1 MGLFNRTS
9 KAILELSVKTAKKVG
24 GAIWD
29 HRAELV
35 SAAKSGVK
43 TGVTAATT
51 AGKMLAHGA
60 ATTGGYLYDHRA
72 EIAAGAS
79 VAGSVATSAGKGA
92 LQLGC
97 DTGSLAIYRDSRIA
111 ELRARLH
118 QQGLQYRAAVSS
130 GWQGTPGAESLAVGG
145 SLLADIIRSGQTPE
159 DVEKAYELAYPHVA
173 DTMTFAEEAARLHGQ
188 ELVGLVNGVKGKL
201 FEMKYVD
208 YLNSGELPDG
218 YTAHLAS
225 SSVQPG
231 WDIAVSGPDGHT
243 AEFLQLKAAD
253 SVSYVKDAIAQHPD
267 IHVVT
272 TDEVYDK
279 LVLHGAAGD
288 VSDSGISNAVLG
300 EHVSHAVGDA
310 VIQMHWAPP
319 VIALALHAFSAYRLD
334 CDLDGKMRHFG
345 ERSGKSWLC
354 YLLGGAVAVT
364 TQVGWLGLVT
374 GIGTR
379 YLAAKGKARREL
391 CQEMERQVARNQ
403 RLLAWQDNH

>member
-1 MGLFNRTS
+1 MGFIGS
-9 KAILELSVKTAKKVG
+9 KANAIFRLSARATKKLADAAWDNREELARVARVG
-24 GAIWD
+24 TGLA
-29 HRAELV
+29 V
-35 SAAKSGVK
+35 SAGKAV
-43 TGVTAATT
+43 AA
-51 AGKMLAHGA
+51 GA
-60 ATTGGYLYDHRA
+60 AATGGYLYDHRA
-72 EIAAGAS
+72 EITVGTVLAGKAAI
-79 VAGSVATSAGKGA
+79 SAGKA
-92 LQLGC
+92 AAQLSW
-97 DTGSLAIYRDSRIA
+97 DAASAAIFRDSHVA
-111 ELRARLH
+111 ELREKLR
-118 QQGLQYRAAVSS
+118 QQGMRYRAAVAS
-130 GWQGTPGAESLAVGG
+130 GWQANPAAEALAVGG
-145 SLLADIIRSGQTPE
+145 SLLADIIRTGQTPD

-173 DTMTFAEEAARLHGQ
+173 DTMTFAEEAARLHSQ

-253 SVSYVKDAIAQHPD
+253 SVSYVKEALAQHPD
-267 IHVVT
+267 IQVVT

-279 LVLHGAAGD
+279 LVLHGAAGG
-288 VSDSGISNAVLG
+288 VSDSGISNAALG
-300 EHVSHAVGDA
+300 EHVSHVAGDA
-310 VIQMHWAPP
+310 ALQIHWAPP
-319 VIALALHAFSAYRLD
+319 VIALALHAFSAYRLEA
-334 CDLDGKMRHFG
+334 DLDGKVRYFG

-354 YLLGGAVAVT
+354 YLLGGAVAAT

-391 CQEMERQVARNQ
+391 CQEMEKQVARNQ